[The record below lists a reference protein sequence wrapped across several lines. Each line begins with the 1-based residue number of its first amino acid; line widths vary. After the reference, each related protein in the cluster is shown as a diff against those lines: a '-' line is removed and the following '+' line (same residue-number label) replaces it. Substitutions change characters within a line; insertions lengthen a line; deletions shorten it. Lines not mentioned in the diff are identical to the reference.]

1 MKIYDSREI
10 SAILRKATE
19 SSSAGDPDGPL
30 GLSIDELRQLATD
43 VGIDPDRIT
52 SAVAEIEMGSG
63 RSERTFWGGP
73 FSYNSQILTEGEI
86 SAGQWEEMLISIR
99 NFFQSKGDVS
109 TRESVLE
116 WSSPWGTTNSA
127 QVTALKLDGKTRI
140 SVSWNGPLTAV
151 PFYAPVPLVAIG
163 ALFFASEFLLLT
175 AVPGIAFTVFAAGLA
190 LLAGRWALHRHLD
203 KGFIKLR
210 QMVKGLEDIAS
221 VSAPDSET
229 VLKQAN
235 VNPAQSDIKNPGIE
249 LHEKE
254 NHDSQD
260 SETNRRN
267 RSKT

>member
-1 MKIYDSREI
+1 MKLYDSSEI

-19 SSSAGDPDGPL
+19 NSSADDPDGPV
-30 GLSIDELRQLATD
+30 GLSIEELRQLAAD
-43 VGIDPDRIT
+43 VGIDPDQIT
-52 SAVAEIEMGSG
+52 RAVAEIEMDSG

-73 FSYNSQILTEGEI
+73 FSFNSQVLTEGEI
-86 SAGQWEEMLISIR
+86 SAGQWEEMLLTIR
-99 NFFQSKGDVS
+99 NFFQSKGDIS

-127 QVTALKLDGKTRI
+127 QVTALKMDGKTRI

-175 AVPGIAFTVFAAGLA
+175 AVPGVAFTVLTTGLA
-190 LLAGRWALHRHLD
+190 FLAGRWALHRHLD
-203 KGFIKLR
+203 RGFEKLR
-210 QMVKGLEDIAS
+210 QLVRGLENIAS
-221 VSAPDSET
+221 GPAPDSED

-235 VNPAQSDIKNPGIE
+235 VSPAKSEIKNPGIE
-249 LHEKE
+249 LQVKK

-260 SETNRRN
+260 SESNRRN